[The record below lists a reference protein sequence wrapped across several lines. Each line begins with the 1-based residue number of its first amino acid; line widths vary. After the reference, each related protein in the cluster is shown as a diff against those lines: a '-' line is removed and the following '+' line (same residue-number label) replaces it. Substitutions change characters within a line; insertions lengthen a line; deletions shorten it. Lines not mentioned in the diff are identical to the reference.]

1 MRTGIRTVAGDLS
14 APITVSVH
22 LNMVPGAKMVQMTDR
37 ITGEV
42 VKGVFLPITD
52 DNGMEVRKGR
62 PLWRLSLIPFPDGIA
77 THVVV
82 PYFRNQEAEDR
93 LVRTGNSTVSKA
105 GNIRRIGEK
114 FGNAYVHGRIF
125 VKDLKEL
132 DDLREKYGKKR
143 LYTESGGADS
153 VHGGK

>member
-1 MRTGIRTVAGDLS
+1 MRTAIRTVAGDLS
-14 APITVSVH
+14 APITVSIH

-37 ITGEV
+37 DSGEV
-42 VKGVFLPITD
+42 VKGVFLPIAD
-52 DNGMEVRKGR
+52 DNGMMVRKGR

-82 PYFRNQEAEDR
+82 PHFMNQEAEDR
-93 LVRTGNSTVSKA
+93 LKRTGNYTLTRSGNVRTVHD
-105 GNIRRIGEK
+105 K
-114 FGNAYVHGRIF
+114 FGNAYVHGRVF

-143 LYTESGGADS
+143 LYTE
-153 VHGGK
+153 